1 MLCTFTNLSHLSRT
15 PASIVEHADDIVV
28 FRAQDD
34 TGSFYALLV
43 PTKKIGVVEDSR
55 TLSELK
61 SYFPAVSDHQI
72 EAVWNTQSNWGA
84 CFDLLNSLRNNTDS
98 KSCLVGDSSFF
109 LDSIAWPTLDK
120 SVSSQSFNSGRW
132 VISEVQSLSYA
143 LEQLAVADSGAD
155 LGSWEILSHP
165 TTPDSPSTAGDT
177 AVAGAEATK
186 TRGTVRSYRE
196 ALLKSP
202 PKDSS
207 NNEAE
212 GARKR
217 LNSTTAHVWK
227 PTIVVQ
233 SVKHEHKDK
242 LYQHNLAAL
251 GLSANPVYEP
261 DEDDDECGGG
271 SYFQS
276 NEFAKGSVSLT
287 RARASTM
294 LKPAALEKKMARMAS
309 RAALRPPVP
318 GGGGDSDSD

>member
-15 PASIVEHADDIVV
+15 PASIVENADDIVV
-28 FRAQDD
+28 FRAQDG

-43 PTKKIGVVEDSR
+43 PTKKVGLEEDSR
-55 TLSELK
+55 SLSELK
-61 SYFPAVSDHQI
+61 TYFPAVSDSQI
-72 EAVWNTQSNWGA
+72 ETVWKAQSNWGA
-84 CFDLLNSLRNNTDS
+84 CFDVLNSLRNSTDS
-98 KSCLVGDSSFF
+98 KSCLVSDSSFF
-109 LDSIAWPTLDK
+109 LDAISWPKLDK
-120 SVSSQSFNSGRW
+120 SVSSQSFSSGKW
-132 VISEVQSLSYA
+132 VISEVQSLSCA
-143 LEQLAVADSGAD
+143 LEQLTVSDSAAD

-165 TTPDSPSTAGDT
+165 ASPSTAE
-177 AVAGAEATK
+177 AAAAEGAK

-217 LNSTTAHVWK
+217 LNSSTAHVWK
-227 PTIVVQ
+227 PSIVVQ

-251 GLSANPVYEP
+251 GLSANPMYEP

-287 RARASTM
+287 RTRASTM

-318 GGGGDSDSD
+318 GGGDSDSD